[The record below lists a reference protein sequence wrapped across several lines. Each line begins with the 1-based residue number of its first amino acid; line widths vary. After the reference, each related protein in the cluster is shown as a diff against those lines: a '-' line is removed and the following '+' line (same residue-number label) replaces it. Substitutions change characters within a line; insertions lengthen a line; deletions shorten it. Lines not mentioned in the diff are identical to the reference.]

1 MDSDPPPTPPDVSE
15 LDVASID
22 RGEAFDY
29 SADTNTYRA
38 SFDSD
43 ATSVSMAV
51 VSTVAVVTET
61 EPTALPPLNATVN
74 PDALETLVERR
85 DRDPSRNDV
94 RIAFVYA
101 GCTVTVHSYGIIAVQ
116 PAEPDEGVPAGGVES
131 DGE

>member
-1 MDSDPPPTPPDVSE
+1 MESDPPPAPPDVSA
-15 LDVASID
+15 LDVASVE

-29 SADTNTYRA
+29 STDTNTYRA

-43 ATSVSMAV
+43 TASVSMAV

-61 EPTALPPLNATVN
+61 ELMALPPLNAAVN

-85 DRDPSRNDV
+85 DRDPSRDDV

-101 GCTVTVHSYGIIAVQ
+101 GCTVTVHSYGIIAVR
-116 PAEPDEGVPAGGVES
+116 PAEPDEGVPAGGVEN

>member
-1 MDSDPPPTPPDVSE
+1 M
-15 LDVASID
+15 ASIERD
-22 RGEAFDY
+22 EAFDY

-43 ATSVSMAV
+43 TVSASMAV
-51 VSTVAVVTET
+51 VSTVAVITET
-61 EPTALPPLNATVN
+61 DLMALPSLNSAVN

-85 DRDPSRNDV
+85 GRDPSRNDV

-101 GCTVTVHSYGIIAVQ
+101 GCTVTVHSYGIIAVR
-116 PAEPDEGVPAGGVES
+116 PAEPGEGVPAGGVEN